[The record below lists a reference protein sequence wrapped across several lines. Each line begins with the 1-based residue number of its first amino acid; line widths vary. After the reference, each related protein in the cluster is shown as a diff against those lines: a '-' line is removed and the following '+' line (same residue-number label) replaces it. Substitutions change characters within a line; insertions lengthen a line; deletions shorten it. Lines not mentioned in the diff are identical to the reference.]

1 MIKVL
6 RRPIESTLGSRVR
19 VVDDAGGGEV
29 HAGAP
34 AGKQGVFQGHEHHPG
49 VHDRGDHPA
58 EDHPRIGVD
67 DEGDVTKAL
76 AGPHVGEVRDPP
88 LIRVRRIRPSAVD
101 PVRVPAVSG
110 VGHRRF
116 LTVHPA

>member
-1 MIKVL
+1 MLKVL

-88 LIRVRRIRPSAVD
+88 LIRARWIRTPPVD
-101 PVRVPAVSG
+101 QVRVPAVG
-110 VGHRRF
+110 RVGHGGF
-116 LTVHPA
+116 LAVHPA